1 MRVISFAVLP
11 ILAATALLGQQQWEF
26 GAVGGGG
33 LINNV
38 AAASPAGS
46 ATAGFAPGF
55 ATGVFAG
62 QNLYR
67 HVSGEIRYEYM
78 QSDLRLAAGG
88 QTAQF
93 SGAAHAIHYD
103 VIFHTN
109 RKESRA
115 QLFGAVGGG
124 VKAFFGT
131 GAEQAFQPLSQ
142 FGYFT
147 KTQTMKPMISAGAGV
162 MYRVGPNVYLR
173 TEVRDFMTTFPTAVL
188 TPAPGV
194 KYGSLLH
201 GVVPMVGIVYVK

>member
-1 MRVISFAVLP
+1 MSGRHD
-11 ILAATALLGQQQWEF
+11 QQ
-26 GAVGGGG
+26 V
-33 LINNV
+33 V
-38 AAASPAGS
+38 AAASPAGG
-46 ATAGFAPGF
+46 ATAGFAPGL

-62 QNLYR
+62 QNLY
-67 HVSGEIRYEYM
+67 HHISGEIRYEYM
-78 QSDLRLAAGG
+78 QSDLQLAAGG
-88 QTAQF
+88 QTAKF

-109 RKESRA
+109 RKKSRA

-131 GAEQAFQPLSQ
+131 GSEEAFQPLSQ

-147 KTQTMKPMISAGAGV
+147 KTQTIKPMISAGAGV
-162 MYRVGPNVYLR
+162 MYRLRPNLYLR

-188 TPAPGV
+188 TRAPGV

-201 GVVPMVGIVYVK
+201 EVVPMVGIVYVK

>member
-1 MRVISFAVLP
+1 MKAITIAVLP
-11 ILAATALLGQQQWEF
+11 ILAATAAFGQQQWEF
-26 GAVGGGG
+26 GAIGGGG

-38 AAASPAGS
+38 AAASPAGG
-46 ATAGFAPGF
+46 ATAGFAPGL

-62 QNLYR
+62 QNLY
-67 HVSGEIRYEYM
+67 HHISGEIRYEYM
-78 QSDLRLAAGG
+78 QSDLQLAAGG
-88 QTAQF
+88 QTAKF
-93 SGAAHAIHYD
+93 SGAAQAVHYD

-109 RKESRA
+109 RRESRA

-131 GAEQAFQPLSQ
+131 GTEEAFQPLSQ

-147 KTQTMKPMISAGAGV
+147 KTQTIKPMISAGAGV
-162 MYRVGPNVYLR
+162 MYRLRPNLYLR
-173 TEVRDFMTTFPTAVL
+173 TEVRDFITTFPTAVL

-201 GVVPMVGIVYVK
+201 EVVPMVGIVYVK

>member
-1 MRVISFAVLP
+1 MRTITCAVLT
-11 ILAATALLGQQQWEF
+11 ILAATAASGQQQWEF

-46 ATAGFAPGF
+46 ATAGFAPGL
-55 ATGVFAG
+55 ATGIFAG
-62 QNLYR
+62 QNLY
-67 HVSGEIRYEYM
+67 HHISGEIRYEYM

-93 SGAAHAIHYD
+93 NGAAHAIHYD

-131 GAEQAFQPLSQ
+131 GAEEAFQPLSQ

-147 KTQTMKPMISAGAGV
+147 QTIKPMISAGAGV
-162 MYRVGPNVYLR
+162 MYRLGPNVYLR

-201 GVVPMVGIVYVK
+201 EVVPMVGIVYVK